1 MVMLLGLAR
10 RTANKSEKVPLL
22 YALVRRD
29 DVIIKAATVV
39 ISDEK
44 HRVLPA
50 GAGPQGF
57 VDIFVEALTLGDIV
71 AGCNAEAG
79 LSKIARERPNRN
91 GVASLRWSQASPG
104 GERKE
109 KAGSVPAAASE

>member
-1 MVMLLGLAR
+1 MAR
-10 RTANKSEKVPLL
+10 RVVCCHP
-22 YALVRRD
+22 LVRRD

-50 GAGPQGF
+50 GAGAQGLIY
-57 VDIFVEALTLGDIV
+57 VLVESLALGDIV
-71 AGCNAEAG
+71 AGCNGEAG
-79 LSKIARERPNRN
+79 LSKIARKRSNRI
-91 GVASLRWSQASPG
+91 GIAILRWSQASPG

-109 KAGSVPAAASE
+109 KAGSVPVHTF

>member
-1 MVMLLGLAR
+1 MAR
-10 RTANKSEKVPLL
+10 RVVCCH
-22 YALVRRD
+22 ALVRRD

-50 GAGPQGF
+50 GAGAQGF
-57 VDIFVEALTLGDIV
+57 VNIFVESLALGDIV

-91 GVASLRWSQASPG
+91 GIASLRWSQASPG